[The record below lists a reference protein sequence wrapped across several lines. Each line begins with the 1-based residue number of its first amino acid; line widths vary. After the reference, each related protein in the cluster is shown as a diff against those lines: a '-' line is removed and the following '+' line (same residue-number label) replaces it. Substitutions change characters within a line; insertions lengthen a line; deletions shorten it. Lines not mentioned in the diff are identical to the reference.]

1 MYSSRNDI
9 ISEIK
14 NEILMI
20 FKDMFELY
28 EKDMDKV
35 YLIYSEVKEIMIRLK
50 QDLKKIFS
58 VEDLLC

>member
-9 ISEIK
+9 ISEIE

>member
-58 VEDLLC
+58 AEDLLC